1 MQMTKLFAPAAPITT
16 TLLVEGMHCG
26 GCTSRVE
33 QALAQVPGVTGAV
46 ADLAAGTATVAAASA
61 IDTARLVAALDAAGY
76 RATVATAPAATGNAD
91 ARHGRARDEDDDAA
105 AAPHTAV
112 VTLTIGGMTCGGCA
126 RRVEQALAAVRGVA
140 DAKVDLAT
148 MSAKASVARDVDSQ
162 TLVAAVEQA
171 GYRANVVRDARAEAA
186 PKPAACP
193 FEDAARSAAPAA
205 AFAVDESSAASPE
218 RVATQSFELDIAGM
232 TCASCVG
239 RVEKALAQV
248 PGVARATVNLATEK
262 ATVDADADAHVDTA
276 RLIDAVKRAGYR
288 ASPVSD
294 PASTLAPS
302 PEIAAARTAIE
313 LDIAGMT
320 CASCVGRVEKALAQV
335 PGVARATVNLA
346 TEKAT
351 VDADADAHVDT
362 ARLIDAVKRAGY
374 RASPVSD
381 PASTLAP
388 SPEIAAARTAIE
400 LDIAGMTCASCVG
413 RVEKAL
419 AQVPGV
425 VRATVNLA
433 TEKAAVD
440 ADADAHVDTARLI
453 DAVKRAG
460 YRASPVSDPASA
472 LAPSPEIAAA
482 RTAIELDI
490 AGMTCASCVG
500 RVEKALAQVPGVARA
515 TVNLATEKATVDAD
529 ADAHVDT
536 ARLIDAVKRA
546 GYRASPA
553 IAACA
558 PASRAT
564 ATADAAAA
572 RPASPSA
579 DDRKLAEAR
588 RERAL
593 VIASAVLTT
602 PLALPMFAAPFGVDA
617 ALPAWLQLALASI
630 VQFGFGARFYR
641 AAWHALKARAGNM
654 DLLVALGTSA
664 AYGLS
669 IWLMLRDPGHAA
681 HLYFEASAVIVTLVR
696 FGKWLEARAK
706 RQTTDAIR
714 ALNALRPDRARIVEH
729 GVERDVPLAQVRVG
743 TVVRVLPGERVP
755 VDGRIEAGVTHVD
768 ESLITGE
775 SLPVPKGPGERVT
788 AGSINGEGALT
799 VATTAIGAE
808 TTLARIIRLVESAQA
823 EKAPIQRLVD
833 RVSAV
838 FVPAIVAIAFATF
851 AGWLVAGA
859 GVETAI
865 LNAVAVLVIACP
877 CALGLATPAAIMAGT
892 GVAARHG
899 VLIKDAQALE
909 LAQRAR
915 IVAFDKTGT
924 LTQGRPTVT
933 AFDAIGIPR
942 GDALALAAAVQR
954 ASAHPLARA
963 VVAAFDADADA
974 RRSSLAAAHA
984 DTPRAVAGRGVE
996 ARVDARLLALGST
1009 RWRDELGIAVPDG
1022 VARRA
1027 AALEAA
1033 GNTVSWLMRADAP
1046 REALALVAFGDTV
1059 KPNARRAIE
1068 RLAARGI
1075 RSALVTGDNRGSAT
1089 AVAASLGI
1097 DEVHAQ
1103 VLPDDKARVVAQLK
1117 ATAGDGAVA
1126 MVGDGINDAPA
1137 LAAADVGIAMA
1148 TGTDVAMHTAGITL
1162 MRGDPALVADAVD
1175 ISRRTYRKIQQNL
1188 FWAFV
1193 YNLVGIPLA
1202 ALGWLNPM
1210 IAGAAM
1216 AFSSVSVVTNALLL
1230 RRWKGDAR

>member
-1 MQMTKLFAPAAPITT
+1 MTKLFAPAAPITT

-105 AAPHTAV
+105 AAPHTAA

-148 MSAKASVARDVDSQ
+148 TSAKASVARDVDSQ

-218 RVATQSFELDIAGM
+218 RVATQSFEFDI
-232 TCASCVG
+232 
-239 RVEKALAQV
+239 E
-248 PGVARATVNLATEK
+248 
-262 ATVDADADAHVDTA
+262 
-276 RLIDAVKRAGYR
+276 
-288 ASPVSD
+288 
-294 PASTLAPS
+294 
-302 PEIAAARTAIE
+302 
-313 LDIAGMT
+313 
-320 CASCVGRVEKALAQV
+320 
-335 PGVARATVNLA
+335 
-346 TEKAT
+346 
-351 VDADADAHVDT
+351 
-362 ARLIDAVKRAGY
+362 
-374 RASPVSD
+374 
-381 PASTLAP
+381 
-388 SPEIAAARTAIE
+388 
-400 LDIAGMTCASCVG
+400 GMTCASCVG

-564 ATADAAAA
+564 ATADAAAT

-775 SLPVPKGPGERVT
+775 SLPVPKEPGERVT

>member
-1 MQMTKLFAPAAPITT
+1 MTKLFAPAAPITT

-148 MSAKASVARDVDSQ
+148 TSAKASVARDVDSQ
-162 TLVAAVEQA
+162 TLVAAVERA

-346 TEKAT
+346 TEKA
-351 VDADADAHVDT
+351 
-362 ARLIDAVKRAGY
+362 
-374 RASPVSD
+374 
-381 PASTLAP
+381 
-388 SPEIAAARTAIE
+388 
-400 LDIAGMTCASCVG
+400 
-413 RVEKAL
+413 
-419 AQVPGV
+419 
-425 VRATVNLA
+425 
-433 TEKAAVD
+433 AVD

-558 PASRAT
+558 PASRATAT

-1033 GNTVSWLMRADAP
+1033 GNTISWLMRADAP

-1117 ATAGDGAVA
+1117 ATAGDGVVA